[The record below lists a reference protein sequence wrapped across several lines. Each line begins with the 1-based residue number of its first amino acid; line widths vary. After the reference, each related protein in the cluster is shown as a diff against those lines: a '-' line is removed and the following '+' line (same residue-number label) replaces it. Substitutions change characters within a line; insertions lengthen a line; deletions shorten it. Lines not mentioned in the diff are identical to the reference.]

1 MGKTPIKKRFQKAD
15 GNVVGESERPI
26 SDVSGLLALI
36 AQRDEEITR
45 LRQLVDTFLPVDTD
59 TGMLNRTGTIE
70 AIRRAWAWWNRRREP
85 FGVMVIII
93 PAMADRT
100 PEEASQLARLVSL
113 ALSDAGRAVDDTG
126 RLDTNT
132 FVVVLR
138 EFQRHG
144 APTVVS
150 RMRTTLRH
158 AIADPDIT
166 TEIKFGLVVAVEG
179 DGARPEDYL
188 DLAVDAAK
196 QARSDVPN
204 IAEVEA

>member
-1 MGKTPIKKRFQKAD
+1 MGDPESPTAD
-15 GNVVGESERPI
+15 RPI
-26 SDVSGLLALI
+26 TDVSGLLSLI
-36 AQRDEEITR
+36 DQKDEEISR
-45 LRQLVDTFLPVDTD
+45 LRQLVDTFLPVDID

-85 FGVMVIII
+85 FGVMVILI
-93 PAMADRT
+93 PAMAD
-100 PEEASQLARLVSL
+100 ASAEQAASLARLVSL

-126 RLDTNT
+126 RLDSHT
-132 FVVVLR
+132 FAVVLR

-166 TEIKFGLVVAVEG
+166 GEIKFGLVVAIEG

-188 DLAVDAAK
+188 DLALEAAK
-196 QARSDVPN
+196 QARSEVPN
-204 IAEVEA
+204 IAEVDF